1 MRDKGFKKGMLD
13 EFYIYDRILT
23 SAEIKILAEQTKA
36 DQGIELD
43 DQSLFSIY
51 SQAVDLKALELQKN
65 LYDQRLSFGKQ
76 RERIGQ
82 IMVMKEMPEP
92 RKTYILD
99 RGLYSEPS
107 EEVFQGDPGSSFP
120 IE

>member
-1 MRDKGFKKGMLD
+1 MRDKGFKKGILD

-51 SQAVDLKALELQKN
+51 SQAVDPKALELQKN
-65 LYDQRLSFGKQ
+65 LYNQRLSFGKQ

-82 IMVMKEMPEP
+82 IMVMKEMPKPQKLTWIVVCTQNHRKKYFGRP
-92 RKTYILD
+92 R
-99 RGLYSEPS
+99 
-107 EEVFQGDPGSSFP
+107 SSSP